1 MQPKENQIVIGK
13 ITGAHGVRGELKM
26 AIFLD
31 DFDFLRQMKTLFL
44 ERRSVHEVKVK
55 RIRIHKNR
63 AILLLEGINDRTT
76 AEEWRGYQ
84 VTLPFACLPTLQEDE
99 YYVGEIVG
107 LDVKTIEGEWLGQ
120 VREVIFTG
128 ANEVYVV
135 KGGAKG
141 EILLPA
147 IKSVIESIDLEA
159 SHLLVT
165 LPEGLVSSNKKG
177 D

>member
-1 MQPKENQIVIGK
+1 MQLPENQIVIGK

-31 DFDFLRQMKTLFL
+31 DFDFLRDVKTLVL
-44 ERRSVHEVKVK
+44 ERRSLHEVKVK

-63 AILLLEGINDRTT
+63 AILLLEGINDRNT
-76 AEEWRGYQ
+76 AEQWRGYQ
-84 VTLPFACLPTLQEDE
+84 VILPFALLPPLEEDE

-107 LDVKTIEGEWLGQ
+107 LDVKSIEGEWLGQ

-135 KGGAKG
+135 EGGPKG

-147 IKSVIESIDLEA
+147 IKSVIDSIDLEA
-159 SHLLVT
+159 NELLVT
-165 LPEGLVSSNKKG
+165 LPQGLVSNKKV

>member
-1 MQPKENQIVIGK
+1 MNLESERIVIGK

-26 AIFLD
+26 AIFID
-31 DFDFLRQMKTLFL
+31 DFDFLRSVPTLFL

-55 RIRIHKNR
+55 RIRIHKSR

-76 AEEWRGYQ
+76 AEQWRGYE
-84 VTLPFACLPTLQEDE
+84 VTLPFAWLPSLSEDE

-107 LDVKTIEGEWLGQ
+107 LEVKSLEGEWLGQ
-120 VREVIFTG
+120 VTNVIFTG

-147 IKSVIESIDLEA
+147 IKSVIQSIDLEA
-159 SHLLVT
+159 GHLLVT
-165 LPEGLVSSNKKG
+165 LPEGLVSS
-177 D
+177 